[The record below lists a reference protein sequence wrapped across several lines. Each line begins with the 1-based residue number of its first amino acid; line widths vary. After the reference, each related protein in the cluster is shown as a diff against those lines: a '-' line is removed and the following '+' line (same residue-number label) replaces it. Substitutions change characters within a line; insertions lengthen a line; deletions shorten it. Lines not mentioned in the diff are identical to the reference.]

1 MTVWAWTGALGDVIR
16 RGGDGLVSVEV
27 STQGVEATGAKVT
40 NSLPENATHAR
51 FGSTVTVTVQLIGVN
66 GLRAVPPEDGASYT
80 IL

>member
-1 MTVWAWTGALGDVIR
+1 M
-16 RGGDGLVSVEV
+16 
-27 STQGVEATGAKVT
+27 EATGAKVS

-80 IL
+80 IQEESPSTSRRRYGQPHQQQTSR